1 MYFRLNL
8 SFLNLFSGGTECNKY
23 PKWHEFEAR
32 RFMDR
37 GSARTKYPFSHVN
50 NMLAN
55 MYSFTITHKIIK
67 NLKEKRGQNI
77 VVQDTGSNIIR
88 LIRSL
93 RLQNLKI

>member
-8 SFLNLFSGGTECNKY
+8 SLLKLSGGTECNKY

-37 GSARTKYPFSHVN
+37 GSARTKYPLHVDH
-50 NMLAN
+50 MLAN
-55 MYSFTITHKIIK
+55 MYSFTITHIIIK

-77 VVQDTGSNIIR
+77 VVYRIQA
-88 LIRSL
+88 LI
-93 RLQNLKI
+93 